1 MKISKTNAIRIL
13 DQKKIPYEMLTY
25 EVKDGAIDGISV
37 ANKIGHSI
45 ENVYKTL
52 VTQGNRKNF
61 FVFVI
66 PVDCTLDLK
75 QAAKAVGEKRVEML
89 PVKEITKHTGY
100 VRGGCS
106 PIGMK
111 KLYQTVIQADAEA
124 LSYIIVSGGK
134 IGLQIKMIPNDL
146 LQLTEAKYAQVI
158 QEE

>member
-1 MKISKTNAIRIL
+1 M
-13 DQKKIPYEMLTY
+13 
-25 EVKDGAIDGISV
+25 
-37 ANKIGHSI
+37 
-45 ENVYKTL
+45 
-52 VTQGNRKNF
+52 
-61 FVFVI
+61 
-66 PVDCTLDLK
+66 
-75 QAAKAVGEKRVEML
+75 
-89 PVKEITKHTGY
+89 
-100 VRGGCS
+100 RGGCS